1 MTKGTRFKMHT
12 YLLAGLLDLCEQVVV
27 CDRALHEHLLLLEA
41 DVEGRDLAV
50 LCESRKSK

>member
-1 MTKGTRFKMHT
+1 MTKGMRFKMHT
-12 YLLAGLLDLCEQVVV
+12 YLLASLLDLREQVVV

-50 LCESRKSK
+50 LCESRNSK